1 MHLAPIWD
9 PYIDREKSTIKKKVL
24 KPDTP
29 QEIKEAFEKHQEEL
43 KKPVKGYVDKQ
54 LNQKNKVMNME
65 PNRPLIIPKELMSPD
80 AETKKNWDLF
90 DDMLKQT
97 EELIKSGKLD

>member
-1 MHLAPIWD
+1 MHLAQIWD

-43 KKPVKGYVDKQ
+43 KKPKKGFVDK
-54 LNQKNKVMNME
+54 
-65 PNRPLIIPKELMSPD
+65 
-80 AETKKNWDLF
+80 
-90 DDMLKQT
+90 
-97 EELIKSGKLD
+97 

>member
-9 PYIDREKSTIKKKVL
+9 PYIDKEKSTIKKKVL

-43 KKPVKGYVDKQ
+43 KKPKKGFVDK
-54 LNQKNKVMNME
+54 
-65 PNRPLIIPKELMSPD
+65 
-80 AETKKNWDLF
+80 
-90 DDMLKQT
+90 
-97 EELIKSGKLD
+97 